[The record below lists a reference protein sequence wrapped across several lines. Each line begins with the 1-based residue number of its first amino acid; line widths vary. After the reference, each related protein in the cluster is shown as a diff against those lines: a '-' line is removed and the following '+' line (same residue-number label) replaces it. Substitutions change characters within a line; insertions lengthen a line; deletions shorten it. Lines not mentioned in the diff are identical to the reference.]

1 MSNSSESHAHPGV
14 GHVVP
19 TSLLGATLVALL
31 VLTGVTVGLSGV
43 KLGSFNIGIAMLIA
57 TIKGALVCLYFMHLR
72 WDRPFNAIILIAS
85 LAFLALFIT
94 LALMDTLEYAPTLY
108 GGQAP
113 GMLRK

>member
-1 MSNSSESHAHPGV
+1 MSHHSDSEAHATV

-19 TSLLGATLVALL
+19 TSLLAVTLIALL
-31 VLTGVTVGLSGV
+31 VLTGITVALSGV
-43 KLGSFNIGIAMLIA
+43 KLGPFSIAVAMLIA
-57 TIKGALVCLYFMHLR
+57 TVKGALVCLYFMHLR

-94 LALMDTLEYAPTLY
+94 LALMDTLTYGPTLY

-113 GMLRK
+113 GMIRK